1 MFSCEY
7 CNIFK
12 NAFVAY
18 LDLVLLVYVQPFKN
32 TLRVELTI
40 FYFAYHENLWNKIS
54 KFYKIICVVPWL
66 FIVQAHYSLFPKQLL
81 LFSQISAEYSGVCQ
95 SQKNNPKI
103 WSILNLLH
111 LLTSYLFNKKNS
123 SVAGVFKIMYLPPT
137 VTEPRGGFRTLS
149 SI

>member
-1 MFSCEY
+1 M
-7 CNIFK
+7 
-12 NAFVAY
+12 
-18 LDLVLLVYVQPFKN
+18 
-32 TLRVELTI
+32 
-40 FYFAYHENLWNKIS
+40 
-54 KFYKIICVVPWL
+54 VVHCSDPL
-66 FIVQAHYSLFPKQLL
+66 FIVPQTTAFV
-81 LFSQISAEYSGVCQ
+81 FSDFGRISGVCQ

-137 VTEPRGGFRTLS
+137 ATEPRGGFRTLS